1 MSRRYGEGLALDH
14 MSLDVEPGEVVC
26 LLGPSGCGKTTLLR
40 IAAGVERPTGGRVL
54 IDNQEVAGPDR
65 FVPPEKRG
73 VGLMFQD
80 FALFPH
86 LSIIDNVAFG
96 LKSLTRGEAKAEAF
110 AALERVGLG
119 HYAAEYPHILSGGE
133 QQRVALARAIAPRPS
148 VLLMDEPFSGLD
160 PRLRESMREETLAIL
175 HETRATSIVVT
186 HDPEEAMRMGDRVA
200 LMRKGRLVQ
209 IGKALDLYRAPKDIL
224 AARTFSDLN
233 ELAAR
238 IEQGSASTPLGR
250 FFAGG
255 IADGKDAIVCIRQRG
270 VRLLTAGQGVPGR
283 VLDTRFL
290 GDVGL
295 VEVAVQGLDAPIL
308 ARVRE
313 SDVPRRRR
321 RNRRRG
327 GIRRR
332 AGVRG
337 GERRS
342 KPVALGFRGVLER
355 GGLCCHSAPEL
366 ERGEGARRWRS
377 LMGLSWSH
385 ILIVLVL
392 FVLLFGRGKISE
404 LMGDVAQGIKSFKKG
419 MAEDE
424 EPAEAAPA
432 DAKVIEHKQAPPELR
447 GTKTASRAKTP
458 RKQKSG

>member
-1 MSRRYGEGLALDH
+1 MFEALKARTRAVAAKGRRHAASGKAARGKAGVTFAARLTFEDVSRRFGAGLALDH
-14 MSLDVEPGEVVC
+14 VSLDIAPGEVVC

-40 IAAGVERPTGGRVL
+40 IAAGVERPSSGRVL
-54 IDNQEVAGPDR
+54 IDNQEVAGPER
-65 FVPPEKRG
+65 FVAPEKRG

-86 LSIIDNVAFG
+86 LSILDNVAFG
-96 LKSLTRGEAKAEAF
+96 LKSLTRSEAKAEAF

-160 PRLRESMREETLAIL
+160 PRLRETMREETLAIL
-175 HETRATSIVVT
+175 HETHATSIVVT
-186 HDPEEAMRMGDRVA
+186 HDAEEAMRMGDRVA
-200 LMRKGRLVQ
+200 LMRKGRVVQ
-209 IGKALDLYRAPKDIL
+209 TGSAQELYRAPKDLL

-233 ELAAR
+233 ELPARVEKGNAAT
-238 IEQGSASTPLGR
+238 ALGR

-255 IADGKDAIVCIRQRG
+255 IADGKDAIVCVRQRG

-313 SDVPRRRR
+313 NDVPPQ
-321 RNRRRG
+321 G
-327 GIRRR
+327 AEIGVSVD
-332 AGVRG
+332 AG
-337 GERRS
+337 
-342 KPVALGFRGVLER
+342 A
-355 GGLCCHSAPEL
+355 
-366 ERGEGARRWRS
+366 
-377 LMGLSWSH
+377 
-385 ILIVLVL
+385 VLV
-392 FVLLFGRGKISE
+392 FE
-404 LMGDVAQGIKSFKKG
+404 
-419 MAEDE
+419 AENG
-424 EPAEAAPA
+424 AP
-432 DAKVIEHKQAPPELR
+432 DP
-447 GTKTASRAKTP
+447 SR
-458 RKQKSG
+458 